1 MYADVHSIGRAR
13 VNDRKVYLYTQR
25 HGGRGG
31 RRGEDRDP
39 GDRCR
44 VCEEE

>member
-1 MYADVHSIGRAR
+1 MYTDVHSIGRAR

-25 HGGRGG
+25 HGGEGGGG
-31 RRGEDRDP
+31 RDRDP

>member
-1 MYADVHSIGRAR
+1 MYTDVHSISRAR

-31 RRGEDRDP
+31 GDRDP